1 MIAEYSV
8 NAYENNQVNL
18 YAVQGES
25 DSRTIIFNIIEKSGI
40 VAATSNATPIN
51 KMLDLTGYDVT
62 LTVLNSEESVV
73 SGEILDAENGKVQF
87 TLSKACSAEQGNF
100 KCVIILT
107 KNSEDLR
114 IVGITL
120 AVAGLAAES
129 YEITIMAGESDGI
142 NITVIDDSQNVYV
155 LKSSD
160 KLILGVKRSL
170 SDNDYA
176 LKVTATSADKRGDG
190 YDLIFTSKA
199 TADLDGNYLYDI
211 ALQTAEGFR
220 HIIPTSTFKV
230 NRCVVGKEE

>member
-1 MIAEYSV
+1 MTVEYSV

-120 AVAGLAAES
+120 AVAGLAAKNT
-129 YEITIMAGESDGI
+129 ITIYRNSIWSDIVQIENQSELYTLGT
-142 NITVIDDSQNVYV
+142 NE
-155 LKSSD
+155 
-160 KLILGVKRSL
+160 KLIFVVREGEKIIIKKELIDSDYVEDENGYLLSL
-170 SDNDYA
+170 S
-176 LKVTATSADKRGDG
+176 SAETDIGVGTYSYKLTLQRADG
-190 YDLIFTSKA
+190 EY
-199 TADLDGNYLYDI
+199 
-211 ALQTAEGFR
+211 EP
-220 HIIPTSTFKV
+220 IIPLHTFII
-230 NRCVVGKEE
+230 KE

>member
-1 MIAEYSV
+1 MTVEYSV

-120 AVAGLAAES
+120 AVAGLAAKNT
-129 YEITIMAGESDGI
+129 ITIYRNSIWSDIVQIENQSELYTLGT
-142 NITVIDDSQNVYV
+142 NE
-155 LKSSD
+155 
-160 KLILGVKRSL
+160 KLIFVVREGEKIIIKKELIDSDYVEDENGYLLSL
-170 SDNDYA
+170 S
-176 LKVTATSADKRGDG
+176 SAETDIGVGTYSYKLTLQRADG
-190 YDLIFTSKA
+190 EYEPVIPLHTF
-199 TADLDGNYLYDI
+199 
-211 ALQTAEGFR
+211 
-220 HIIPTSTFKV
+220 II
-230 NRCVVGKEE
+230 KE

>member
-1 MIAEYSV
+1 VTVEYSV

-120 AVAGLAAES
+120 AVAGLAAKNT
-129 YEITIMAGESDGI
+129 ITIYRNSVWSDIVQIENQSELYTLGT
-142 NITVIDDSQNVYV
+142 NE
-155 LKSSD
+155 
-160 KLILGVKRSL
+160 KLIFVVREGEKIIIKKELIDSDYVEDENGYLLSL
-170 SDNDYA
+170 S
-176 LKVTATSADKRGDG
+176 SAETDIGVGTYSYKLTLQRADG
-190 YDLIFTSKA
+190 EYEPVIPLHTF
-199 TADLDGNYLYDI
+199 
-211 ALQTAEGFR
+211 
-220 HIIPTSTFKV
+220 II
-230 NRCVVGKEE
+230 KE

>member
-1 MIAEYSV
+1 MEKECYV

-120 AVAGLAAES
+120 AVAGLAAKNT
-129 YEITIMAGESDGI
+129 ITIYRNSIWSDIVQIENQSELYTLGT
-142 NITVIDDSQNVYV
+142 NE
-155 LKSSD
+155 
-160 KLILGVKRSL
+160 KLIFVVREGEKIIIKKELKDSDYVEDENGYLLSL
-170 SDNDYA
+170 S
-176 LKVTATSADKRGDG
+176 SAETDIGVGTYSYKLTLQRADG
-190 YDLIFTSKA
+190 EYEPVIPLHTF
-199 TADLDGNYLYDI
+199 
-211 ALQTAEGFR
+211 
-220 HIIPTSTFKV
+220 II
-230 NRCVVGKEE
+230 KE

>member
-107 KNSEDLR
+107 KNY
-114 IVGITL
+114 ITPKNT
-120 AVAGLAAES
+120 
-129 YEITIMAGESDGI
+129 ITIYRNSIWSDIVQIENQSELYTLGT
-142 NITVIDDSQNVYV
+142 NE
-155 LKSSD
+155 
-160 KLILGVKRSL
+160 KLIFVVREGEKIIIKKELIDSDYVEDENGYLLSL
-170 SDNDYA
+170 S
-176 LKVTATSADKRGDG
+176 SAETDIGVGTYSYKLTLQRADG
-190 YDLIFTSKA
+190 EYEPVIPLHTF
-199 TADLDGNYLYDI
+199 
-211 ALQTAEGFR
+211 
-220 HIIPTSTFKV
+220 II
-230 NRCVVGKEE
+230 KE

>member
-1 MIAEYSV
+1 MTVEYSV

-120 AVAGLAAES
+120 AVAGLAAKNT
-129 YEITIMAGESDGI
+129 ITIYRNSVWSDIVQIENQSELYTLGT
-142 NITVIDDSQNVYV
+142 NE
-155 LKSSD
+155 
-160 KLILGVKRSL
+160 KLIFVVREGEKIIIKKELIDSDYVEDENGYLLSL
-170 SDNDYA
+170 S
-176 LKVTATSADKRGDG
+176 SAETDIGVGTYSYKLTLQRADG
-190 YDLIFTSKA
+190 EYEPVIPLHTF
-199 TADLDGNYLYDI
+199 
-211 ALQTAEGFR
+211 
-220 HIIPTSTFKV
+220 II
-230 NRCVVGKEE
+230 KE